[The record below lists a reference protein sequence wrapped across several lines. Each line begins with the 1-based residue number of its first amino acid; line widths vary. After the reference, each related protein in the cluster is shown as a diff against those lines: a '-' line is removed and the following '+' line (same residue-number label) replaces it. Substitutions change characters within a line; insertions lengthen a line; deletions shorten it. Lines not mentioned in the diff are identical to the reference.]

1 MEAVFPMKKM
11 LLEYNEE
18 EKKYTHTHKH
28 ICILKNC
35 FSIARCNLRYL
46 LPICE

>member
-18 EKKYTHTHKH
+18 GKKYTHTQTYMYIK
-28 ICILKNC
+28 K
-35 FSIARCNLRYL
+35 L
-46 LPICE
+46 LFYCTLQFEVPSSHL